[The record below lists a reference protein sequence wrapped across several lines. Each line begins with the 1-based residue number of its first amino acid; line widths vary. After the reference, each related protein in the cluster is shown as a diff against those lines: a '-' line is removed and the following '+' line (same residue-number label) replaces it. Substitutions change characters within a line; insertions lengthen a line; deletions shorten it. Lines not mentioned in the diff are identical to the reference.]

1 MSQMLGNR
9 YEIIKLIGKG
19 GMADVYLAMDTI
31 LNREVA
37 IKILKDNLSSDSV
50 SLQRFSREALA
61 STELSHPNIV
71 DVYDVGD
78 DDDKHYIVMEYV
90 NGYTLKQLIRKR
102 GAIPYKEAVWMI
114 KQLSG
119 ALMEAHRK
127 KMVHRDVKSQNVL
140 IKNDGTIKLTD
151 FGIAL
156 AQGALQITSKDSI
169 LGSVHYL
176 APEITKGQVATM
188 QSDIYSLGIVFFE
201 LLTGD
206 VPFKADS
213 AVQVALQHLKGH
225 IPSVRKFDSKIP
237 QSVENILIKA
247 TAKSC
252 ENRYKN
258 IALMIQDLNN
268 CLKPEYIN
276 CPRLELNKQLE
287 KDVSN
292 IHINNEYK
300 LPNKKKKKKSNK
312 NAFSL
317 IFIFLIAI
325 ISLLAVFVILVLSGV
340 IGSNGNRMV
349 EVPDVKGYTI
359 IEASD
364 ILDQYNISIDTS
376 DLTWELTDDL
386 AEGVIISTNPA
397 PETKV
402 EINTKI
408 SATVSSGKYSILDD
422 YAGDSMEEVKDQ
434 LENLGFLVKVN
445 KVESSMKAGLVVS
458 TDPEAGYKYDPSNPG
473 TLTINYSPFK
483 EITLPVEL
491 KGADVDK
498 ACDYFDDMN
507 IKYKLIKKDLS
518 YFAEVDVDDVD
529 PNCVVYTSPSL
540 GITYEQTDSF
550 SVDIYYY
557 EED

>member
-1 MSQMLGNR
+1 MLGNR

-37 IKILKDNLSSDSV
+37 IKILKDNLSSDPV
-50 SLQRFSREALA
+50 ALQRFSREALA

-78 DDDKHYIVMEYV
+78 DNDKHYIVMEYV
-90 NGYTLKQLIRKR
+90 NGYTLKQLIKKR

-127 KMVHRDVKSQNVL
+127 KMIHRDVKSQNVL

-156 AQGALQITSKDSI
+156 AQGAMQITSKDSI
-169 LGSVHYL
+169 LGSVHYI

-188 QSDIYSLGIVFFE
+188 QSDIYSLGIVFYE

-225 IPSVRKFDSKIP
+225 IPSVRRFDPKIP

-268 CLKPEYIN
+268 CLKPEYLN
-276 CPRLELNKQLE
+276 CPKLELNKQLE
-287 KDVSN
+287 KEVSN
-292 IHINNEYK
+292 IHVNNEYK
-300 LPNKKKKKKSNK
+300 LPDKKKKKKNNTK

-317 IFIFLIAI
+317 IFIFLIVI

-340 IGSNGNRMV
+340 IGSGGNKMV
-349 EVPDVKGYTI
+349 EVPDVRGYTI

-364 ILDQYNISIDTS
+364 ILDQYKISIDTS

-397 PETKV
+397 ADAKV
-402 EINTKI
+402 EINTKL
-408 SATVSSGKYSILDD
+408 SATVSSGKYAILKD
-422 YAGDSMEEVKDQ
+422 YAGDSMEEAKDE

-445 KVESSMKAGLVVS
+445 KTESSMKAGLVVS
-458 TDPEAGYKYDPSNPG
+458 TEPEANSKYDPSNPG
-473 TLTINYSPFK
+473 TLIINYSPYK
-483 EITLPVEL
+483 EITLPIEL
-491 KGADVDK
+491 KGADIKK
-498 ACDYFDDMN
+498 ACNYFDDLN
-507 IKYKLIKKDLS
+507 IEYKLVKKDLS
-518 YFAEVDVDDVD
+518 YFAEVDVDDID
-529 PNCVVYTSPSL
+529 PNCVVYTTPSL
-540 GITYEQTDSF
+540 GLTCEQTDSF
-550 SVDIYYY
+550 VIEIYYY
-557 EED
+557 EDED